1 MATSHTTDAVLK
13 HLKLEISGRY
23 CELSGVRQIITD
35 ACRWA
40 GLNESQCAQ
49 MEMAVD
55 EACTNIIEHSYG
67 GEASAENICEHA
79 IRLHMKQYRDR
90 IVVEIYDHGT
100 GFDYSQHHPIHL
112 DQWLTEKRE
121 RGLGL
126 YVITQF
132 VDDVSYERGT
142 RVGNYLRLTKRL

>member
-1 MATSHTTDAVLK
+1 MTSLPTTETILK

-23 CELSGVRQIITD
+23 CELRGVRQIISD
-35 ACRWA
+35 ACQWA
-40 GLNESQCAQ
+40 GLTESQCSQ
-49 MEMAVD
+49 LEMAVD

-67 GEASAENICEHA
+67 GEAAADDMHEHT
-79 IRLHMKQYRDR
+79 IRLHMKHYRDR
-90 IVVEIYDHGT
+90 IVVEIYDHGS
-100 GFDYSQHHPIHL
+100 GFDYASRTPLQL
-112 DQWLTEKRE
+112 DQWLAEKQE

-126 YVITQF
+126 YVITHF